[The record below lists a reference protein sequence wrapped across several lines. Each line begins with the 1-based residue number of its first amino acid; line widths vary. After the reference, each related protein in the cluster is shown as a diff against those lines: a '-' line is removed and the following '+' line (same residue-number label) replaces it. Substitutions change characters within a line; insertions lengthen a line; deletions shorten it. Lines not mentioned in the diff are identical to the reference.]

1 MTFVYG
7 QNTQL
12 SKFGPKIGLKFKKGL
27 NMKFL
32 LFIPILFLFAGCESE
47 AQKQSTKNFEK
58 ILTEKKKFQ
67 KIQKDEPSVSEQL
80 KREIYS
86 QCEQSKSKEKGEF
99 KFKP

>member
-1 MTFVYG
+1 MGKIRSYLK
-7 QNTQL
+7 L
-12 SKFGPKIGLKFKKGL
+12 SSNSGL

-32 LFIPILFLFAGCESE
+32 LFIPILFLLMGCESE

-67 KIQKDEPSVSEQL
+67 KIQKDDPSVGEQM
-80 KREIYS
+80 KREIHS
-86 QCEQSKSKEKGEF
+86 QSEQSKEKGEF